1 MIGMNIE
8 SLMVGFPPMPSI
20 VTLRPVSDSEDAVK
34 AADIP
39 ADSVLPIVV
48 GVSESSAIA
57 AALEERQPMR
67 PLTHETANN
76 LLRALGGSVSRVII
90 DRVDGSTFF
99 ATVYLRCANGMFTRV
114 DARPSDAI
122 ALAIRAN
129 APLFVE
135 ESVLQAAGAPRSFA
149 VPGGDHGVEME
160 EFHKF
165 VEDVKPED
173 FVTHGGET
181 DKKKRS

>member
-8 SLMVGFPPMPSI
+8 SLVVGFPPMPSI
-20 VTLRPVSDSEDAVK
+20 VCLRPDQDFAEAAA

-39 ADSVLPIVV
+39 EDCVLPILM

-57 AALEERQPMR
+57 AALDGRRPAR
-67 PLTHETANN
+67 PLAHEMANS
-76 LLRALGGSVSRVII
+76 LVRAVGGSVSRVII
-90 DRVDGSTFF
+90 DRVEKGTFF
-99 ATVYLRCANGMFTRV
+99 ATVYLRTGSGMFTRV

-122 ALAIRAN
+122 ALAIHAD

-135 ESVLQAAGAPRSFA
+135 EAVMRAAGAPRSFA
-149 VPGGDHGVEME
+149 TPDGGAHIEME

-165 VEDVKPED
+165 VEGLDPED
-173 FVTHGGET
+173 FVTHDGGAG
-181 DKKKRS
+181 KKQP